1 MEKTF
6 FTEVSWKLVRDEGR
20 ECVLTIRGLLPFDS
34 QTALD
39 DPLASAL
46 HSPTRSFAKL
56 TENAEQRAA
65 IVGRNERFSNETPRL
80 VRHFHSHRMD
90 DARNALPRTPRAA
103 RTRRH
108 RTRRWKNSTTMEE
121 WRGRLAGEETIGE
134 SSRYRMEKSRTR
146 APTDVQAHD
155 GLTSAWKNPRFE
167 MAMGWE
173 CLYIGKT
180 CSDLFPRC
188 SNKVRFTIGQQLFRA
203 AIAPKTRG
211 RNDASPSFACPFL
224 LHADGKHGFRSPR
237 PKEQIFLL
245 EFRR

>member
-1 MEKTF
+1 MESAYLRS
-6 FTEVSWKLVRDEGR
+6 VAY
-20 ECVLTIRGLLPFDS
+20 FDS
-34 QTALD
+34 ISKRRSD
-39 DPLASAL
+39 
-46 HSPTRSFAKL
+46 RFSFASSDTFVRK
-56 TENAEQRAA
+56 TNGKRRATRRY
-65 IVGRNERFSNETPRL
+65 RNKRWDEHRPGFSGFGSFVISIAT
-80 VRHFHSHRMD
+80 MD

-103 RTRRH
+103 RTRGH
-108 RTRRWKNSTTMEE
+108 RTNRRWKDSTTMEE
-121 WRGRLAGEETIGE
+121 WQGRIGWRE
-134 SSRYRMEKSRTR
+134 NDRLVYRMEKSTTR

-155 GLTSAWKNPRFE
+155 GLTSAWKNPQFE
-167 MAMGWE
+167 MAVGWE

-224 LHADGKHGFRSPR
+224 LHVDGKHGFRSFR
-237 PKEQIFLL
+237 SKEQIFLL

>member
-1 MEKTF
+1 MKSAYLRS
-6 FTEVSWKLVRDEGR
+6 VAY
-20 ECVLTIRGLLPFDS
+20 FDS
-34 QTALD
+34 ISKRRSD
-39 DPLASAL
+39 RFSLASSDTFVRKTNGKRRA
-46 HSPTRSFAKL
+46 TRRYRNKRWDEHRPGFSGFGSFVISIA
-56 TENAEQRAA
+56 T
-65 IVGRNERFSNETPRL
+65 
-80 VRHFHSHRMD
+80 MD

-103 RTRRH
+103 RTRGH
-108 RTRRWKNSTTMEE
+108 RTSRRWKDSTTMEE
-121 WRGRLAGEETIGE
+121 WQGRIGWRE
-134 SSRYRMEKSRTR
+134 NDRLVYRMEKSTTR

-155 GLTSAWKNPRFE
+155 GLTSAWKNPQFE
-167 MAMGWE
+167 MAVGWE

-224 LHADGKHGFRSPR
+224 LHVDGKHGFRSFR
-237 PKEQIFLL
+237 SKEQIFLL